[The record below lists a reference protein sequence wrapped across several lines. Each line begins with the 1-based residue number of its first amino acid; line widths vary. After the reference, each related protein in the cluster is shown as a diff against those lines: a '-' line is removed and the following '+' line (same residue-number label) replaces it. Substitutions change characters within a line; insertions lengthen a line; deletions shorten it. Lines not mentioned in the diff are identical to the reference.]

1 MKSFLSGRQQI
12 SGGGLQPMT
21 NAVAKPAISGLPGHG
36 HGKDAPSSGGAT
48 VQCIKQGDQIVRL
61 IVTCTCGEKIEIDC
75 LYPN

>member
-1 MKSFLSGRQQI
+1 
-12 SGGGLQPMT
+12 MT
-21 NAVAKPAISGLPGHG
+21 NAVAKTANSALPNHL
-36 HGKDAPSSGGAT
+36 HGKDAASSGGAT